1 MALTQI
7 NKELSDL
14 ASDPPVQC
22 SADPVGSSMFPWQ
35 VTIMKPN
42 DNQYQVL
49 PALDNCF

>member
-35 VTIMKPN
+35 VAGS
-42 DNQYQVL
+42 V
-49 PALDNCF
+49 PALAQWVNDPALP